1 MRELTKKEKTIVT
14 TLVQK
19 YQPNSTLTIG
29 EILMELYQ
37 IKAIRKYEPTESELH
52 YFSEKE
58 LSQVRVEY
66 EHDPQKDFSVD
77 FYEAIL
83 LICYLIDNNY
93 LIINYSPFTNNT
105 IGEFSKIMHSGGSV
119 PKIQNFY
126 DVFPYK
132 IWSLLNGTFIV
143 TNALIDFAKD
153 FKTIE
158 QRRFE
163 EQMDDTQAKHK
174 EAMRIANR
182 TLRCTQL
189 AFFVALISTL
199 STFTIGIFEKK
210 DMTIRELN
218 NTIKEKNIPEVVETK
233 LRNDTIKAI
242 IISQPESNSNKS
254 VKKRSPQK

>member
-1 MRELTKKEKTIVT
+1 MRELTEKEKAIVT
-14 TLVQK
+14 ALVQN
-19 YQPNSTLTIG
+19 YQPDSTLKIG
-29 EILMELYQ
+29 DILMVLYP
-37 IKAIRKYEPTESELH
+37 IKAIGKNESPELEAKKL
-52 YFSEKE
+52 SPKE
-58 LSQVRVEY
+58 LPQVWVEY
-66 EHDPQKDFSVD
+66 EYDPQKDFSVD

-83 LICYLIDNNY
+83 LICYLIDKNY
-93 LIINYSPFTNNT
+93 LIINNFSFIGDT
-105 IGEFSKIMHSGGSV
+105 IGEFTIKMECGSCRTE
-119 PKIQNFY
+119 IRNFF
-126 DVFPYK
+126 DVFPYSM
-132 IWSLLNGTFIV
+132 WTLLNGTFIV
-143 TNALIDFAKD
+143 TNALIDYAKD

-163 EQMDDTQAKHK
+163 EQMYDTQAKHK

-242 IISQPESNSNKS
+242 MISQPETDSNEPI
-254 VKKRSPQK
+254 KKQSFQK